1 MSDVTQEANPNPFPD
16 MVAPETTQDVG
27 ISAEALQPPVESA
40 TSQPKKHIVGNRVF
54 DSAEEALAYA
64 NGLMSAQSQL
74 SQSVLAPEPEHTDT
88 KKKLGTL
95 IFEDPDAALEEVKRQ
110 AKEEWKSEQQQLE
123 TYRNFWN
130 DFYSKHS
137 DLKNAEI
144 LVDAVYQKELAK
156 GSWSNVSLEQGAEM
170 LAQKARQ
177 EVSRIRGAANGG
189 QALPSKPAMVA
200 SSSGG
205 QVPAVPAP
213 QQVSKTF
220 VDELRTMRKRG

>member
-1 MSDVTQEANPNPFPD
+1 MSEQAQDAATQQFPD
-16 MVAPETTQDVG
+16 IVGSAVPTESVG
-27 ISAEALQPPVESA
+27 ITADALQPLQEAAPA
-40 TSQPKKHIVGNRVF
+40 RKHVVGNRVF
-54 DSAEEALAYA
+54 DTPEEALAYA
-64 NGLMSAQSQL
+64 NGLVSAQAQA
-74 SQSVLAPEPEHTDT
+74 SQSLLTPEAEPAPSKP
-88 KKKLGTL
+88 KLGQL

-110 AKEEWKSEQQQLE
+110 AKEELKSEHQQLE
-123 TYRNFWN
+123 AYRKFWD

-137 DLKNAEI
+137 DLKNADL
-144 LVDAVYQKELAK
+144 LVNAVYQRELTN
-156 GSWSNVSLEQGAEM
+156 GSWTNVSLDQGAEI

-177 EVSRIRGAANGG
+177 EIGKIRGASSGG

-213 QQVSKTF
+213 QQSVKTF

>member
-1 MSDVTQEANPNPFPD
+1 MSDQSQEATGAFPD
-16 MVAPETTQDVG
+16 ITATGDVG
-27 ISAEALQPPVESA
+27 ISADALQPSQESVAPA
-40 TSQPKKHIVGNRVF
+40 TKKHIVGNHVF
-54 DSAEEALAYA
+54 DTAEEALAYA
-64 NGLMSAQSQL
+64 NGLVSAQANL
-74 SQSVLAPEPEHTDT
+74 SHSILAPEPMDATE
-88 KKKLGTL
+88 KKKLGNL

-110 AKEEWKSEQQQLE
+110 AKAEWKSEQQQLE
-123 TYRNFWN
+123 TYRKFWD

-137 DLKNAEI
+137 DLKNAEL

-156 GSWSNVSLEQGAEM
+156 GSWANVSMDQGAEI

-177 EVSRIRGAANGG
+177 EVGKIRGASSGG

-205 QVPAVPAP
+205 QVPAVAAP
-213 QQVSKTF
+213 QQVAKTF

>member
-1 MSDVTQEANPNPFPD
+1 MRVHHRVGLSFQEKSMMSRR
-16 MVAPETTQDVG
+16 
-27 ISAEALQPPVESA
+27 LQVS
-40 TSQPKKHIVGNRVF
+40 I
-54 DSAEEALAYA
+54 
-64 NGLMSAQSQL
+64 
-74 SQSVLAPEPEHTDT
+74 
-88 KKKLGTL
+88 
-95 IFEDPDAALEEVKRQ
+95 LEEKIRLLIRV
-110 AKEEWKSEQQQLE
+110 ALTQQSSTKQ
-123 TYRNFWN
+123 
-130 DFYSKHS
+130 
-137 DLKNAEI
+137 NAEI